1 VTRVFHDLL
10 SLTKPRIAALL
21 CLTGTGATFA
31 AGGLAPWRLVTFVL
45 AGLGMAGGAAVCN
58 CYYDRDIDPAM
69 DRTADRP
76 LARGALDPRLAL
88 AFGVGLLAA
97 ATGIGLWALPTVSV
111 AYMWLGVAAYVGLY
125 TVLLKRRH
133 PLGVVLGGS
142 AGSFPVLAGWTAV
155 RPLATPAV
163 VMAALVFVWTPA
175 HAWALG
181 VVYRDEFAA
190 AGVATLPAVT
200 TLARVRRAVWISAL
214 GTVGVATLLVPV
226 AGPIYAGALA
236 AGAPLFGSVY
246 RTFYRVGGES
256 RAVRAFFTSNV
267 FLAATFVAWGVD
279 GVVAAEP
286 VGAVVAAAVT
296 VTAFVGL
303 WIARP
308 SLDGVRA
315 SPPPAWVQRTVR
327 ACDRLRVRVTG

>member
-1 VTRVFHDLL
+1 VLRDLL

-31 AGGLAPWRLVTFVL
+31 AGGLALPQLAAFVL
-45 AGLGMAGGAAVCN
+45 AGLGTAGGAAVCN
-58 CYYDRDIDPAM
+58 CYYDRDIDPVM
-69 DRTADRP
+69 GRTADRP
-76 LARGALDPRLAL
+76 LARGTLDPRFAL
-88 AFGVGLLAA
+88 AFGVGLLTL

-133 PLGVVLGGS
+133 WLGVVLGGS

-155 RPLATPAV
+155 RPLSAAAL

-175 HAWALG
+175 HAWALA

-200 TLARVRRAVWISAL
+200 TLDTVRRAVRASAL
-214 GTVGVATLLVPV
+214 GTVAVAGLLVPV
-226 AGPIYAGALA
+226 AGPAYAGSLA
-236 AGAPLFGSVY
+236 VGAPLFLLAY
-246 RTFYRVGGES
+246 RPFTRGGDDPH
-256 RAVRAFFTSNV
+256 AVRAFFTSNV
-267 FLAATFVAWGVD
+267 FLAVAFVAWGVD
-279 GVVAAEP
+279 GVVSGRPFVTAA
-286 VGAVVAAAVT
+286 VAAAVT

-303 WIARP
+303 WIGRP
-308 SLDGVRA
+308 SLRGVRA
-315 SPPPAWVQRTVR
+315 APPPLCVRRAVR
-327 ACDRLRVRVTG
+327 AYDRLRIRVTG